1 MPDGPVVRVAS
12 VDGDGVRVE
21 STVDTVLDVL
31 FDGRR
36 IWSFW
41 TLRDSIDGLAAWP
54 PQLRRFLDGNTR
66 LAVVEHVSGRTVLDQ
81 EQSFGAGTHRIAV
94 VDAAGRELGIDKSNR
109 LAKTFDTRD
118 DEQVTPLLDAME
130 LVLRA
135 LQEGGV
141 EPFLAYGTLLG
152 AVREGGFIGH
162 DSDIDLGYV
171 SRHHHPVDVVRES
184 FRLQRE
190 LVGKGFAIDRYSGA
204 AFRIDVTETDGSTR
218 GLDVFGGYFLGDR
231 LYLMGEIGDP
241 FQEDWIFPLGTSTF
255 AGRTFPVPGRPERLL
270 EAMYGP
276 GWRVP
281 DPAYHFTTPR
291 TTTRRLNGWFRGL
304 RTHRADWDRRYSG
317 KRDRLPT
324 PGPSRLAEYVVE
336 QEGLPAR
343 VVDLGSGRGADALWF
358 ARQGVPTLALDH
370 SRRADDAVRRVA
382 EEEGLDYESGWVN
395 LHEPRSVVAQA
406 VRVAHR
412 GGAPT
417 VVANHVIDA
426 TDRRGLAS
434 TVRFARL
441 ALAGGGRMYAELV
454 TSPPGAGRGERGGDL
469 LQPVPLDG
477 VVDALRG
484 AGAVIVHSEVLAGQD
499 ADESGR
505 PVARVVAQWRT

>member
-1 MPDGPVVRVAS
+1 MPDGPAVRVTA
-12 VDGDGVRVE
+12 VDTDGVRVE
-21 STVDTVLDVL
+21 SAEDTVLDVL

-41 TLRDSIDGLAAWP
+41 TLRDSVDGVAPWP
-54 PQLRRFLDGNTR
+54 PQLRKFLDGSTR
-66 LAVVEHVSGRTVLDQ
+66 LAVVEHVSGRTVLD
-81 EQSFGAGTHRIAV
+81 EERSFGTGAARIAV

-135 LQEGGV
+135 LQDGGV

-171 SRHHHPVDVVRES
+171 SRHHHPVDVIRES

-190 LVGKGFAIDRYSGA
+190 LVDQGFAIDRYSGA

-218 GLDVFGGYFLGDR
+218 GLDVFGGYFLDDR

-255 AGRTFPVPGRPERLL
+255 AGRTFPVPGQPERLL

-317 KRDRLPT
+317 KREQLPS
-324 PGPSRLAEYVVE
+324 PGPSSLARFVVE

-370 SRRADDAVRRVA
+370 SRRADNAVRRVA
-382 EEEGLDYESGWVN
+382 EEEGLDYESSWVN
-395 LHEPRSVVAQA
+395 LHEPRSVIAQGT
-406 VRVAHR
+406 RVAHL
-412 GGAPT
+412 GGPPT
-417 VVANHVIDA
+417 VIANHVVDA

-434 TVRFARL
+434 FVRFSRL
-441 ALAGGGRMYAELV
+441 ALSGGGRVYADFV
-454 TSPPGAGRGERGGDL
+454 SSPAATGRGPRGTDL
-469 LQPVPLDG
+469 LQPVPVEG
-477 VVDALRG
+477 VVDALRD
-484 AGAVIVHSEVLAGQD
+484 AGAVIVHSDVREGQD
-499 ADESGR
+499 DESGR